1 MRALVGFWILFAAAF
16 LAPKTCSGVS
26 DSSIP
31 IDKTVRLL
39 SNGAP
44 KPESTNRK
52 SATFFGSAF
61 EFQTTTGEDNLNSY
75 TMDDYLMPDPTQ
87 AQRWMCILGRSSMEH
102 QRTLLFHLQLRQLI
116 LVRILP
122 KLTCKIL
129 TWRKY

>member
-75 TMDDYLMPDPTQ
+75 TMDDYLMPDPTP
-87 AQRWMCILGRSSMEH
+87 SSKVDVHSGPIEH
-102 QRTLLFHLQLRQLI
+102 GTPTNPFIPSPTPPAHPGQDS
-116 LVRILP
+116 P
-122 KLTCKIL
+122 
-129 TWRKY
+129 